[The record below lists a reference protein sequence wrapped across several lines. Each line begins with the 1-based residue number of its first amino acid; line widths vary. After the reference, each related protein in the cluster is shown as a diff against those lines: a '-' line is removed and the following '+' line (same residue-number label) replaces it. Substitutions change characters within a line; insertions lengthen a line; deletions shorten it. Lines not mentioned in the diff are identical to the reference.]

1 MTMKRPIFIFLMM
14 FICIPSLAHSAR
26 PIDVLKGAID
36 ESISILKDPHYRKV
50 AQKDLQHEKLWKII
64 QRVFD
69 FKEFSKRVLGS
80 NWKKFTPQQRKEFT
94 NVFAKFLSKSYL
106 RKVQERYKEEKFIF
120 LSQDLST
127 DSKALVKTKIRFRSL
142 EVPVNIRMLRRNGDW
157 KVYDVIVLGVS
168 AAKNYRAQFYVI
180 LLKESPAELIK
191 RLKKKNARQA
201 KK

>member
-1 MTMKRPIFIFLMM
+1 MM

-36 ESISILKDPHYRKV
+36 ESINILKDPQYRKV

-80 NWKKFTPQQRKEFT
+80 NWKKFTPEQRKEFT
-94 NVFAKFLSKSYL
+94 NVFAEFLSKNYL
-106 RKVQERYKEEKFIF
+106 RKIQERYKEEKVIF

-127 DSKALVKTKIRFRSL
+127 DSKALVKTKILFKSL
-142 EVPVNIRMLRRNGDW
+142 EVPVNIRMLRRNGVW
-157 KVYDVIVLGVS
+157 RVYDVVILGVS
-168 AAKNYRAQFYVI
+168 ASKNYWAQFKVI
-180 LLKESPAELIK
+180 LLKDSPAQLIT
-191 RLKKKNARQA
+191 RLKKKNAQQA
-201 KK
+201 KKKV